1 MTDTQAGPLRSFA
14 GFLRREWTAL
24 TEKWMNRV
32 SGDASLVEADK
43 LTYDQLADHLP
54 EILDG
59 ICTALGTQDLEQAE
73 PAIERDA
80 RTHGKVRWQ
89 QGYRIDELVHELE
102 LFRQVLADATE
113 TFAETNDTFT
123 RGHERRAR
131 RLIDEALGV
140 VTVTSIR
147 EAVTERDRKIDNYTG
162 SLERANHE
170 LTLKQRL
177 VSDLYES
184 RMQITRSVVHDL
196 RNFLNA
202 FSIALQL
209 ISHAPSK
216 ADAGLALATR
226 QATDMKQLVDD
237 MIEYSVVLGD
247 SAPLAVESFDLRELF
262 DELVTACRPAIEAKG
277 LRLSAL
283 FAAGVTTVLSN
294 RIKVKQVAL
303 NLLSNATKYTKAGE
317 IELAMGGHGEGEWYL
332 RVADTGVG
340 IAPSDR
346 VRVFDEYER
355 AAGDDIP
362 GVGLGL
368 AIVKELCR
376 LLDGSIRF
384 ESREGQGTSF
394 EILFAVQPRTSQDP
408 RFCASRLWS
417 LRPDPEASPAWICRA
432 LRSRA
437 CSLSGHVSH
446 QLGVVDGPVPTG

>member
-14 GFLRREWTAL
+14 GYLRRERTTL
-24 TEKWMNRV
+24 MEQWMKAV
-32 SGDASLVEADK
+32 FGDAGLVEADK
-43 LTYDQLADHLP
+43 LTYAQLADHLP

-59 ICTALGTQDLEQAE
+59 ICTALDAQDLEQAE

-89 QGYRIDELVHELE
+89 QGYRIDELVHELD
-102 LFRQVLADATE
+102 LFRQVLADAAE
-113 TFAETNDTFT
+113 TFAESNTTFT
-123 RGHERRAR
+123 RRHEGRAR
-131 RLIDEALGV
+131 RLIDEALGI

-147 EAVTERDRKIDNYTG
+147 EAVTERDRKIDEYTG

-177 VSDLYES
+177 VSELYES

-209 ISHAPSK
+209 ISRAPSK
-216 ADAGLALATR
+216 AEAGLALATQ
-226 QATDMKQLVDD
+226 QAADMKQLVDD
-237 MIEYSVVLGD
+237 MVEYSVVLGD
-247 SAPLAVESFDLRELF
+247 STPLAVEPFDLRELF
-262 DELVTACRPAIEAKG
+262 DELVTSCRPAIEAKG
-277 LRLSAL
+277 LRLSTRFEADV
-283 FAAGVTTVLSN
+283 ATVLSN

-303 NLLSNATKYTKAGE
+303 NLLSNATKYTKTGE
-317 IELAMGGHGEGEWYL
+317 IELAMGGYGESSWYL

-340 IAPSDR
+340 IAPADR
-346 VRVFDEYER
+346 VRVFDEFER

-376 LLDGSIRF
+376 VLDGRIRF
-384 ESREGQGTSF
+384 ETRQGLGTTF
-394 EILFAVQPRTSQDP
+394 DIRFPLRNEASQD
-408 RFCASRLWS
+408 SN
-417 LRPDPEASPAWICRA
+417 
-432 LRSRA
+432 
-437 CSLSGHVSH
+437 H
-446 QLGVVDGPVPTG
+446 